1 MALSAIVQADMIVH
15 TIINRQVGSIGP
27 STTANTGHHC
37 RTIIAGCFGTG
48 SDSRTDSDR

>member
-27 STTANTGHHC
+27 STTANTGHRC

-48 SDSRTDSDR
+48 SDSTTDSDR